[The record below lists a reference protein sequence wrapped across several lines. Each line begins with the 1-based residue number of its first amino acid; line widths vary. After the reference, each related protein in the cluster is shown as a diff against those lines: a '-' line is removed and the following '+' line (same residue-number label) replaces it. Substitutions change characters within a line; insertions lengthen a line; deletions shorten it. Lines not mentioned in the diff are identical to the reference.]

1 MTYRVHPLLVGEAE
15 VAQTLDVFWS
25 LTRET
30 GRVAVP
36 ILAFLVEGGPDPIL
50 VDTGMRD
57 PGRAMDVHG
66 LGPHRIREGWTLESQ
81 LRNHGLDLED
91 IPTVILT
98 HLHYDHAGGC
108 NQLPRARFVMQRSEL
123 MAAAA
128 PIGPK
133 DLDIGG
139 KDLFFDR
146 KDVAGLV
153 DDLWERVDLLEGD
166 AEILPGLHCVVYP
179 NSHTPGSQ
187 CVYVETEEGMV
198 SIVGDMVRKVELN
211 VDRCVPPGLFYDLE
225 SMRRAIDDIRFRSDR
240 ILPAH
245 DPEVAPGYEPTPV
258 GG

>member
-1 MTYRVHPLLVGEAE
+1 MYRIHPLMVGQAE
-15 VAQTLDVFWS
+15 VARSLDVFWS
-25 LTRET
+25 LTKEAGT
-30 GRVAVP
+30 VSVP
-36 ILAFLVEGGPDPIL
+36 ILAFLIEGGPDPIL

-57 PGRAMDVHG
+57 PKRAMDVHG
-66 LGPHRIREGWTLESQ
+66 LGPHRTNEEWTLEAQ
-81 LRNHGLDLED
+81 LRRHDLDLDD

-108 NQLPRARFVMQRSEL
+108 DQLPSARFVLQRSEL

-128 PIGPK
+128 PMGPK

-153 DDLWERVDLLEGD
+153 NDLWDRVDLLEGD
-166 AEILPGLHCVVYP
+166 GEILPGINCVAYP

-187 CVYVETEEGMV
+187 CIYVETEDGVV

-211 VDRCVPPGLFYDLE
+211 VDRCIPPGLFYDLE
-225 SMRRAIDDIRFRSDR
+225 SMRRAIDDIRVRSDL
-240 ILPAH
+240 IFPAH
-245 DPEVAPGYEPTPV
+245 DPAIAPQQLDSFDQRA
-258 GG
+258 